1 MATTLASERQALI
14 LEAVR
19 RSGTV
24 RVAELVE
31 RLGVSA
37 VTVRRDVTALADRG
51 LVLRVHGGITLPHRG
66 GRTAD
71 ERWSTAFGPSAAG
84 TLVGMVVPSV
94 EYYWPHV
101 IRGAQAGVQANQGRL
116 VMRVSS
122 YDPAEDRRQLTAL
135 LDRGVRTLLA
145 APVVTGAAGRD
156 LLRWLGGL
164 PVPVVLVER
173 LPPPELPTLALD
185 AATTAHALGAGLGV
199 RHLVTLGHRQI
210 ALVTSRSSPTSVALR
225 RGWRETTEELELPPH
240 GALDIDVPTYG
251 TPGWARIYDAVLHR
265 CRELGVGALLVH
277 SDREAIGMVER
288 ARDLGI
294 AVPGELAV
302 VSYDDE
308 VAATSDPPLT
318 AVRPQ
323 KHRLGHLAAELALAR
338 AAEAGSRPVHRVQ
351 LWPTLEVRESC
362 GGSREGGPRE
372 G

>member
-1 MATTLASERQALI
+1 MFLPSERQERI
-14 LEAVR
+14 LAAVR
-19 RSGTV
+19 QQGTV
-24 RVAELVE
+24 RLSELVE

-51 LVLRVHGGITLPHRG
+51 LLQRVHGGVTLRHRR
-66 GRTAD
+66 GREPEQQRTP
-71 ERWSTAFGPSAAG
+71 FGPTAAG
-84 TLVGMVVPSV
+84 VLLGMVVPSV

-101 IRGAQAGVQANQGRL
+101 IQGAQTAVNAAEGRL

-122 YDPAEDRRQLTAL
+122 YEPGEDRRQITAL
-135 LDRGVRTLLA
+135 LERGVRTLLV
-145 APVVTGAAGRD
+145 APVVTGTYGLD
-156 LLRWLGGL
+156 LLRWLAAL

-173 LPPPELPTLALD
+173 QPPPELPTLALD
-185 AATTAHALGAGLGV
+185 AATTAHAIGAGLGV
-199 RHLVTLGHRQI
+199 RHLVTLGHRNI
-210 ALVTSRSSPTSVALR
+210 ALILSGSSPTSRALR
-225 RGWRETTEELELPPH
+225 QGWAETMTELGMPRPDAWLFE
-240 GALDIDVPTYG
+240 VVSYG
-251 TPGWARIYDAVLHR
+251 TPGWATAYDEVLWR
-265 CRELGVGALLVH
+265 CREQGMTALLVH

-323 KHRLGHLAAELALAR
+323 KHRLGKLAAELALAR
-338 AAEAGSRPVHRVQ
+338 ATEAGGRPVHRVQ

-362 GGSREGGPRE
+362 GGQPD
-372 G
+372 